1 MKNQIEQWQYRWG
14 VNNTAWQRATEKRDL
29 PAAKWYYEQMQTIT
43 DKLASFVE
51 LPLNLFA

>member
-14 VNNTAWQRATEKRDL
+14 VNNAAWLKATEKRDL
-29 PAAKWYYEQMQTIT
+29 PAAKFYYEQMQIIT

-51 LPLNLFA
+51 LPQNIFA

>member
-14 VNNTAWQRATEKRDL
+14 VYNAAWLRATEKRDL
-29 PAAKWYYEQMQTIT
+29 PAAKFYYEQMQAIT

-51 LPLNLFA
+51 LPQNIFA

>member
-14 VNNTAWQRATEKRDL
+14 INNAAWLKATEKRDL
-29 PAAKWYYEQMQTIT
+29 SAAKWYYEQMQTIT

-51 LPLNLFA
+51 LPTNIYL